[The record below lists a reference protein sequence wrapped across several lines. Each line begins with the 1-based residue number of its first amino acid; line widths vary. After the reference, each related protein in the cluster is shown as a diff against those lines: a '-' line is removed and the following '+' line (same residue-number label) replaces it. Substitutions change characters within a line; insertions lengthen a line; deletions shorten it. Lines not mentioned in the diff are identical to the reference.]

1 MAYTAADLTAVET
14 AIRNRLDGG
23 AVNSYGVGSQRLEYM
38 SLKDLRDLRREIAE
52 ELALADNPTGTALVS
67 FRRSG

>member
-14 AIRNRLDGG
+14 AIRNRISGG
-23 AVNSYGVGSQRLEYM
+23 AVDSYGIGSRRLEYM
-38 SLKDLRDLRREIAE
+38 KLADLRALRREIAD
-52 ELALADNPTGTALVS
+52 ELALADNPTGTALAS